1 MSSFWQDVRF
11 GFRILTTQ
19 GRFTLVAVILL
30 ALGVGTPT
38 IVFSVVNATLLRPLP
53 YHDPERL
60 VAITSVFRAAG
71 QPDTSAARVTLD
83 EIERWRPEVGR
94 ISSMGA
100 FAYTQIPIRVGNQAF
115 SPVTALMDAHFL
127 PTLEVPLAMGSWF
140 ADDPSAGQT
149 AIISY
154 RLWRA
159 AFAADA
165 GAIGRTFLVDGTPH
179 VLRGVLGEHFQF
191 PRADASYY
199 PEAVDLLLPPSSI
212 PGFPASARQWW
223 GIARL
228 APGSTIADA
237 VSELQGIARP
247 SAAAETG
254 DRAWLP
260 VLAPLD
266 QETTRTARQ
275 PLLILLGISAVL
287 LLIAATNLMNL
298 LFARGIARL
307 REMAIRRA
315 VGSSTLRIVRQML
328 TESLLLA
335 LAGGVAGLWI
345 TALTIRG
352 LVSMSPVHLPVSGS
366 VSIDWRV
373 LLFSFGIC
381 VVASVAA
388 SLVPALYVSTRS
400 RDAIRGAGLRGSA
413 GGGVARI
420 QRALCVAQIALG
432 VALLTSAGLLA
443 NSLWTL
449 ASVDPGFRTE
459 RILGFNLSIPTG
471 TSPETRSQFY
481 ARALEEVRSI
491 PGVEQAGLISFLPPE
506 TRAGVFMGLAIEGAP
521 PPAPG
526 ERPPVVNT
534 LVASG
539 SYFSTVD
546 MRIVRGRN
554 IEPSDRP
561 ETRPVILV
569 NEALVRRWFAGV
581 DPIGRRVGTGFDGL
595 EPVREIVGVVADAR
609 DRGLGRAAI
618 PTVYLPF
625 EQFSLPYG
633 SIAIRT
639 ATAADRIVPVIRER
653 LARIDPA
660 VPLTGFQMLNDRLGE
675 SLREPRFYT
684 VIAAAAAIL
693 AVCFVTFGL
702 YGLISYS
709 VSRRT
714 AELGL
719 RIAVGADPRTILRMV
734 LRQGLGLG
742 VLGVS
747 VGLALAALTTRWLE
761 SLLFGVQ
768 PLDALTFTTAAVIAL
783 VVTVAAAYGPA
794 RRASRVDPLVAL
806 RYE

>member
-1 MSSFWQDVRF
+1 MRTFWQDIKF
-11 GFRILTTQ
+11 GFRLLVTQ
-19 GRFTLVAVILL
+19 GRFTTVAVILL
-30 ALGVGTPT
+30 ALGVGAPT

-53 YHDPERL
+53 YHEPERL

-71 QPDTSAARVTLD
+71 QPDTSATRVTLD
-83 EIERWRPEVGR
+83 EMERWRPDVTR
-94 ISSMGA
+94 LSSMGA

-115 SPVTALMDAHFL
+115 SPVTALMDAQFL
-127 PTLEVPLAMGSWF
+127 PTLGVPLAMGSWF
-140 ADDPSAGQT
+140 PDDPSAERT
-149 AIISY
+149 AIISH

-159 AFAADA
+159 AFAADP
-165 GAIGRTFLVDGTPH
+165 GAIGRTLLVDGTPH

-191 PRADASYY
+191 PRSDASYY
-199 PEAVDLLLPPSSI
+199 AEAVDLLLPPSSL
-212 PGFPASARQWW
+212 PGFPSTARQWW

-228 APGSTIADA
+228 APETTIVDA
-237 VSELQGIARP
+237 EAELQRLTRQPAAIDAR
-247 SAAAETG
+247 

-260 VLAPLD
+260 VLTPLD
-266 QETTRTARQ
+266 QETTRSARQ
-275 PLLILLGISAVL
+275 PLLILLAISAVL

-335 LAGGVAGLWI
+335 LVGGFAGLWI
-345 TALTIRG
+345 TALSIRG
-352 LVSMSPVHLPVSGS
+352 LVSMSPVHLPVTGT

-381 VVASVAA
+381 VLASVAA

-400 RDAIRGAGLRGSA
+400 REAVRGAGLRGSA

-432 VALLTSAGLLA
+432 VTLLTSAGLLA

-471 TSPETRSQFY
+471 TAPEARSQFY

-491 PGVEQAGLISFLPPE
+491 PGVEEAGLISFLPPE
-506 TRAGVFMGLAIEGAP
+506 TRAGVFMNLEVEGRP
-521 PPAPG
+521 PVAPG
-526 ERPPVVNT
+526 ERLPVVNT

-569 NEALVRRWFAGV
+569 NEALVRHLFADM
-581 DPIGRRVGTGFDGL
+581 DPIGHRVGTGFDGL

-609 DRGLGRAAI
+609 DRGLGRAPI

-633 SIAIRT
+633 SIAVRT
-639 ATAADRIVPVIRER
+639 ATAADRIIPVIRER

-660 VPLTGFQMLNDRLGE
+660 VPLTGFQMLDERLGE

-684 VIAAAAAIL
+684 VIAAASAIL

-734 LRQGLGLG
+734 LRQGLGVG
-742 VLGVS
+742 ILGVS
-747 VGLALAALTTRWLE
+747 VGVGLAAVATRWLE
-761 SLLFGVQ
+761 SLLYGVQ
-768 PLDALTFTTAAVIAL
+768 PLDPLTFTTAAVIAL
-783 VVTVAAAYGPA
+783 LVTVAAAYGPA